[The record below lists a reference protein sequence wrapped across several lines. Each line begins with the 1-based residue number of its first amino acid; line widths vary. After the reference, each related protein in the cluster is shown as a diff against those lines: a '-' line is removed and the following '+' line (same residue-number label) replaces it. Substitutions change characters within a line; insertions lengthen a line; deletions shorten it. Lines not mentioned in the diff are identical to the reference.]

1 MIQQSESPLMHM
13 PLLLEMRDAMKDV
26 GFADLQ
32 TLPFPQPIYPSGLW
46 SATMARKDEQFD
58 GFREKDAETA
68 TFDTEYYN
76 VGIHK
81 GALATPNFMK
91 RAFEK

>member
-1 MIQQSESPLMHM
+1 
-13 PLLLEMRDAMKDV
+13 
-26 GFADLQ
+26 
-32 TLPFPQPIYPSGLW
+32 
-46 SATMARKDEQFD
+46 MARKDEKFA
-58 GFREKDAETA
+58 GFREQDVDNA

-76 VGIHK
+76 TGIHK